1 MLLLL
6 LPGFRGD
13 FEMGATWHGNH
24 SSTLPAGRPRKQTI
38 ANKTH
43 LVLPMNHA
51 LKVNCCN
58 FNMLRIDGGGA
69 KILLLTLSVR
79 IPLYKEAW

>member
-1 MLLLL
+1 MEITPRLCLLEGLESKPL
-6 LPGFRGD
+6 
-13 FEMGATWHGNH
+13 
-24 SSTLPAGRPRKQTI
+24 QT
-38 ANKTH
+38 KHT